1 MKVQNIGLSTG
12 LNIETKNT
20 KNKLDFSDSFNQ
32 TNKSKTKEELDIY
45 VNEIREIGKKLVA
58 TQNYTDVIK
67 YKQVIK
73 GYLKSIVD
81 YVYTLNKKDSFWD
94 RNYFTTVKSVN
105 ENLEQITKELIYD
118 QRENIDIAAKIDEI
132 NGLLID
138 IYM

>member
-45 VNEIREIGKKLVA
+45 VNEIRETGKKLVA

-94 RNYFTTVKSVN
+94 RNYFTTVKTVN
-105 ENLEQITKELIYD
+105 EKLEQVTKELIYD
-118 QRENIDIAAKIDEI
+118 QKENIDIAAKIDEI

>member
-1 MKVQNIGLSTG
+1 MKVQNIGLSAG

-45 VNEIREIGKKLVA
+45 VNEIRETGKKLVA

-94 RNYFTTVKSVN
+94 RNYFTTVKTVN
-105 ENLEQITKELIYD
+105 EKLEQVTKELIYD
-118 QRENIDIAAKIDEI
+118 QKENINIAAKIDEI

>member
-1 MKVQNIGLSTG
+1 MKVQNIGLSPG

-20 KNKLDFSDSFNQ
+20 KNKLDFGDSFNE

-45 VNEIREIGKKLVA
+45 VNEIRETGKKLVA

-81 YVYTLNKKDSFWD
+81 YVYTLNKNDSFWD
-94 RNYFTTVKSVN
+94 RNYFTTVKTVN
-105 ENLEQITKELIYD
+105 ENLEQITKELIYN
-118 QRENIDIAAKIDEI
+118 QKENIDIAAKIDEI

>member
-1 MKVQNIGLSTG
+1 MKVRNIGLNTRLS
-12 LNIETKNT
+12 IESNNSKS
-20 KNKLDFSDSFNQ
+20 KLDFSDSFNQ
-32 TNKSKTKEELDIY
+32 TNRSKTKEELEAYIK
-45 VNEIREIGKKLVA
+45 EIKTTGERLAV

-81 YVYTLNKKDSFWD
+81 YVYDLNKNDSFWD
-94 RNYFTTVKSVN
+94 KNYLTTVKTVN
-105 ENLEQITKELIYD
+105 EKLEKITKELIYE
-118 QRENIDIAAKIDEI
+118 QKENIDVAAKIDEI

>member
-1 MKVQNIGLSTG
+1 MIALIKQIDQNKRRTR
-12 LNIETKNT
+12 
-20 KNKLDFSDSFNQ
+20 
-32 TNKSKTKEELDIY
+32 DIY
-45 VNEIREIGKKLVA
+45 KGNKNNRERLAV

-81 YVYTLNKKDSFWD
+81 YVYDLNKNDSFWD
-94 RNYFTTVKSVN
+94 KNYLTTVKTVN
-105 ENLEQITKELIYD
+105 EKIEEITKELIYE
-118 QRENIDIAAKIDEI
+118 QKENIDVAAKIDEI

>member
-1 MKVQNIGLSTG
+1 MKVRNIGLSTG
-12 LNIETKNT
+12 LNIESKNS
-20 KNKLDFSDSFNQ
+20 KSKLDFSDSFNQ
-32 TNKSKTKEELDIY
+32 TNRSKTKEELEAYIK
-45 VNEIREIGKKLVA
+45 EIKTTGERLVI

-81 YVYTLNKKDSFWD
+81 YVYDLNKNDSFWD
-94 RNYFTTVKSVN
+94 KNYFTTVKTVN
-105 ENLEQITKELIYD
+105 EKLEEITKELIYG
-118 QRENIDIAAKIDEI
+118 QKENIDAAAKIDEI

>member
-1 MKVQNIGLSTG
+1 MKVRNIGLNPG
-12 LNIETKNT
+12 LNIESKNN

-32 TNKSKTKEELDIY
+32 TNRSKTKEELELYIK
-45 VNEIREIGKKLVA
+45 EIKKTGERLVV
-58 TQNYTDVIK
+58 TQNYTDVVK

-81 YVYTLNKKDSFWD
+81 YVYSLNKKDSFWD
-94 RNYFTTVKSVN
+94 TNYFTTVNTVN
-105 ENLEQITKELIYD
+105 EKLEEITKELIYE
-118 QRENIDIAAKIDEI
+118 QKNNIDVAAKIDEI

>member
-1 MKVQNIGLSTG
+1 MKVRNIGFNTG
-12 LNIETKNT
+12 LNIESKNS
-20 KNKLDFSDSFNQ
+20 KSKLDFSDSFNQ
-32 TNKSKTKEELDIY
+32 TNRSKTKEELEAYIK
-45 VNEIREIGKKLVA
+45 EIKTTGERLAI

-81 YVYTLNKKDSFWD
+81 YVYDLNKNDSFWD
-94 RNYFTTVKSVN
+94 KNYFTTVKTVN
-105 ENLEQITKELIYD
+105 EKLEEITKELIYG
-118 QRENIDIAAKIDEI
+118 QKENIDAAAKIDEI

>member
-1 MKVQNIGLSTG
+1 MKVRNIGLNTG
-12 LNIETKNT
+12 LSIESKNN
-20 KNKLDFSDSFNQ
+20 KSKLDFSDSFNQ
-32 TNKSKTKEELDIY
+32 TNRSKTKEELEAYIK
-45 VNEIREIGKKLVA
+45 EIKTTGQRLVI

-81 YVYTLNKKDSFWD
+81 YVYDLNKNDSFWD
-94 RNYFTTVKSVN
+94 KNYFTTVKTVN
-105 ENLEQITKELIYD
+105 EKLEEITKELIYG
-118 QRENIDIAAKIDEI
+118 QKENIDAAAKIDEI

>member
-1 MKVQNIGLSTG
+1 MKVRNIGLNTTLS
-12 LNIETKNT
+12 IESKNS
-20 KNKLDFSDSFNQ
+20 KSKLDFSDSFNQ
-32 TNKSKTKEELDIY
+32 TNRSKTKEELEAYIK
-45 VNEIREIGKKLVA
+45 EIKTTGERLAV

-81 YVYTLNKKDSFWD
+81 YVYDLNKNDSFWD
-94 RNYFTTVKSVN
+94 RNYFTTVKTVN
-105 ENLEQITKELIYD
+105 EKLEEITKELIYE
-118 QRENIDIAAKIDEI
+118 QKENIDVAAKIDEI

>member
-20 KNKLDFSDSFNQ
+20 KNKSDFSDSFNQ

-45 VNEIREIGKKLVA
+45 VNEIRETGKKLVA

-94 RNYFTTVKSVN
+94 RNYFTTVKTVN
-105 ENLEQITKELIYD
+105 EKLEQVTKELIYD
-118 QRENIDIAAKIDEI
+118 QKENIDIAAKIDEI

>member
-1 MKVQNIGLSTG
+1 MKVRNIGLNTG
-12 LNIETKNT
+12 LSTESKNS

-32 TNKSKTKEELDIY
+32 TNRSKTKEELDIY
-45 VNEIREIGKKLVA
+45 IKEIKTTGKRLAV

-81 YVYTLNKKDSFWD
+81 YVYDLNKNDSFWD
-94 RNYFTTVKSVN
+94 KNYFTTVNTVN
-105 ENLEQITKELIYD
+105 EKLEEITKKLIYE
-118 QRENIDIAAKIDEI
+118 QKENIDVAAKVDEI

>member
-45 VNEIREIGKKLVA
+45 VNEIKETGKKLVA

-73 GYLKSIVD
+73 GYLKSIAD
-81 YVYTLNKKDSFWD
+81 YVYTLNKNDSFWD
-94 RNYFTTVKSVN
+94 RNYFTTVKTVN
-105 ENLEQITKELIYD
+105 EKLEQVTKELIYD
-118 QRENIDIAAKIDEI
+118 QKENINIAAKIDEI

>member
-1 MKVQNIGLSTG
+1 MKVRNIGLNTG
-12 LNIETKNT
+12 LSIESKNS
-20 KNKLDFSDSFNQ
+20 KSKLDFTDSFNQ
-32 TNKSKTKEELDIY
+32 TNRSKTKEELDAYIE
-45 VNEIREIGKKLVA
+45 EIKKTGERLVV

-81 YVYTLNKKDSFWD
+81 YVYSLNKNDSFWD
-94 RNYFTTVKSVN
+94 RNYFTTVKTVN
-105 ENLEQITKELIYD
+105 EKLEEITKELIYE
-118 QRENIDIAAKIDEI
+118 QKENIDVAAKIDEI

>member
-1 MKVQNIGLSTG
+1 MKVQNIGLNTG

-20 KNKLDFSDSFNQ
+20 KNKLDFNDSFNQ
-32 TNKSKTKEELDIY
+32 ANKSKTKEELDIY
-45 VNEIREIGKKLVA
+45 VNEIRETGKKLVA

-81 YVYTLNKKDSFWD
+81 YVYTLNKNDSFWD
-94 RNYFTTVKSVN
+94 RNYFTTVKTVN

-118 QRENIDIAAKIDEI
+118 QKENIDIAAKIDEI

>member
-1 MKVQNIGLSTG
+1 MKVQNIGLNTG

-32 TNKSKTKEELDIY
+32 ANKSKTKEELDIY
-45 VNEIREIGKKLVA
+45 VNEIRETGKKIVA

-67 YKQVIK
+67 YKKVIK

-81 YVYTLNKKDSFWD
+81 YVYTLNKNDSFWD
-94 RNYFTTVKSVN
+94 RNYFTTVKTVN
-105 ENLEQITKELIYD
+105 EKLEQVTKELIYD
-118 QRENIDIAAKIDEI
+118 QKENIDIAAKIDEI

>member
-105 ENLEQITKELIYD
+105 EKLEQVTKELIYD

>member
-1 MKVQNIGLSTG
+1 MKVRNIGLNTRI
-12 LNIETKNT
+12 NIESNNSKS
-20 KNKLDFSDSFNQ
+20 KLDFSDSFNQ
-32 TNKSKTKEELDIY
+32 INRSKTKEELEAYIK
-45 VNEIREIGKKLVA
+45 EIKTTGERLAV

-81 YVYTLNKKDSFWD
+81 YVYDLNKNDSFWD
-94 RNYFTTVKSVN
+94 KNYFTTVKTVN
-105 ENLEQITKELIYD
+105 EKLEEITKELIYE
-118 QRENIDIAAKIDEI
+118 QKENIDVAAKIDEI

>member
-1 MKVQNIGLSTG
+1 MKVRNIGLNTG
-12 LNIETKNT
+12 LSIESKNS
-20 KNKLDFSDSFNQ
+20 KSKLDFSDSFNQ
-32 TNKSKTKEELDIY
+32 TNRSKTKEELETYIK
-45 VNEIREIGKKLVA
+45 EIKTTGERLAV

-81 YVYTLNKKDSFWD
+81 YVYDLNKNDSFWD
-94 RNYFTTVKSVN
+94 KNYFTTVKTVN
-105 ENLEQITKELIYD
+105 EKLEEITKELIYE
-118 QRENIDIAAKIDEI
+118 QKENIDVAAKIDEI

>member
-1 MKVQNIGLSTG
+1 MKVRNIGLNTG
-12 LNIETKNT
+12 LSIESKNT
-20 KNKLDFSDSFNQ
+20 KSKADFSESFNQ
-32 TNKSKTKEELDIY
+32 TNRSKTKEELDAY
-45 VNEIREIGKKLVA
+45 MVEIKKTGERLVT

-67 YKQVIK
+67 YKHAIK

-94 RNYFTTVKSVN
+94 SNYFTTVNTVN
-105 ENLEQITKELIYD
+105 EKLDEMTRELIYE
-118 QRENIDIAAKIDEI
+118 QKENINMASKIDEI